1 MAVLVSALL
10 ALLPLLLGAWMTSG
24 SWSPSRVSWQDLV
37 LVLPMFVAAK
47 LGLGH
52 VGALV
57 ATFFTYWAIGST
69 LVVWYIRTTG
79 LEATAARNG
88 GSEN

>member
-1 MAVLVSALL
+1 MRSEPNWRTGSTAVHQHIYTRIAQAFL
-10 ALLPLLLGAWMTSG
+10 
-24 SWSPSRVSWQDLV
+24 SWQDLV

-57 ATFFTYWAIGST
+57 ATFFTYWAIGIT